1 MGKVPAGITANSG
14 STAPLALNSEAVGQE
29 HTPSRIVLP
38 TYGFWRKGFRRKG
51 YRSLL
56 FLLFLKA

>member
-1 MGKVPAGITANSG
+1 
-14 STAPLALNSEAVGQE
+14 LNSEAVGQE